1 MPHTYNLSDHR
12 LGLLLLVILPVLG
25 GLLWL
30 YNAYRMGKL
39 KRKPS
44 VPANPRLMTVVMF
57 LVIVLAVVVLL
68 ALAK

>member
-1 MPHTYNLSDHR
+1 MPHTYNLSYHR

-30 YNAYRMGKL
+30 YNPYRMGKL

-44 VPANPRLMTVVMF
+44 APANPRLVTFVMF
-57 LVIVLAVVVLL
+57 LVIVLAVVLL

>member
-1 MPHTYNLSDHR
+1 MPHTYNLSDSR
-12 LGLLLLVILPVLG
+12 LGLFLLVILPVLG

-44 VPANPRLMTVVMF
+44 APANPRLVTFVIF
-57 LVIVLAVVVLL
+57 LVIVLAVVLL
-68 ALAK
+68 AAAK